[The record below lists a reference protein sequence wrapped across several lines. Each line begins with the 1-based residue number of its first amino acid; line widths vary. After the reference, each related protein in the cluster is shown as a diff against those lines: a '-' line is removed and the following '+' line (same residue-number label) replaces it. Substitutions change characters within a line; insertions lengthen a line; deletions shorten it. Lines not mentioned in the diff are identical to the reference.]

1 MSFLCEIG
9 EDRQVE
15 EKEEKEARRKSCD
28 MASLPSSATTFTHL
42 LALLTGVVIGK
53 SIDADELDAYRSSES
68 IFASMRR
75 RLKSTIVV
83 GLVLGLVVKVGKRAI
98 MGGGEKTETKAAK

>member
-1 MSFLCEIG
+1 
-9 EDRQVE
+9 
-15 EKEEKEARRKSCD
+15 
-28 MASLPSSATTFTHL
+28 MASLPSSATTFTFTHL
-42 LALLTGVVIGK
+42 LALLAGVVIGK
-53 SIDADELDAYRSSES
+53 SIDADELGAYRSSES

-98 MGGGEKTETKAAK
+98 MGGGEKTETKATE